1 MYIITS
7 TNNNKVLIIS
17 PTLEYLSNGNA
28 LVNNGTLAIAKYLIE
43 NVYEKAENDISAEV
57 IPNKYCYTEAEGF
70 FIDPNWQET
79 YTEEERISALEDM
92 VNNLL
97 GF

>member
-7 TNNNKVLIIS
+7 KNNKILVIS
-17 PTLEYLSNGNA
+17 STLEYLSNGNA
-28 LVNNGTLAIAKYLIE
+28 LVKNGTLAIAKYLIG
-43 NVYEKAENDISAEV
+43 NIYEKVETDIPTEV

-70 FIDPNWQET
+70 YIDPNWIES
-79 YTEEERISALEDM
+79 YTEEDRISALEDM